1 MVKVLLYVLSHH
13 IKIEVFIRTLVF
25 KLLEEQVHTDG
36 LNCTEP
42 LSDLAAKFL
51 SQGLYKVVIR
61 KHRQIHKMFNVI
73 VIDLALTMVTVYEL
87 NKCLERFDLYIFRE
101 RNLYFDSLDIFSF
114 GVQSVLSLEPAG
126 F

>member
-36 LNCTEP
+36 LNRTES

-114 GVQSVLSLEPAG
+114 EVQSVLSL
-126 F
+126 

>member
-25 KLLEEQVHTDG
+25 KLFEEQVHTDG

-42 LSDLAAKFL
+42 LPDLAAKFL
-51 SQGLYKVVIR
+51 SQGFYKVVIW
-61 KHRQIHKMFNVI
+61 KHRQTHKMFNVI

-87 NKCLERFDLYIFRE
+87 NKCLERVDPY
-101 RNLYFDSLDIFSF
+101 SF
-114 GVQSVLSLEPAG
+114 G
-126 F
+126 